1 MACIVVLPVYGIYWA
16 VDHFQFKR
24 HVMNALDENP
34 NTISNYLQA
43 RNVLESDDYLGR
55 PLKGGE
61 KKRLSKYLRAAI
73 TTVEEKLEIM
83 PEQPSLRVRSM
94 QAHSIVPAQAPLII
108 TLPSTTRTQKLAM
121 TTTATATSTQHSC
134 EAAARLKVAIAL
146 QSAYRGQV
154 VRRGLAAQKIQ
165 RSWKLYC
172 FRKGRWI
179 AAFRF
184 YFNEASCEAKSTSRR
199 SDRSAKRRRATKM
212 LGKMP
217 SFQRIRNL
225 FNEHQI
231 ELATIYPEAV
241 DHSIVP
247 LQTNP
252 MFKLKKLAT
261 HANIE
266 CLVEQQSNKQT
277 TG

>member
-1 MACIVVLPVYGIYWA
+1 L
-16 VDHFQFKR
+16 F
-24 HVMNALDENP
+24 DE
-34 NTISNYLQA
+34 
-43 RNVLESDDYLGR
+43 DW
-55 PLKGGE
+55 
-61 KKRLSKYLRAAI
+61 
-73 TTVEEKLEIM
+73 
-83 PEQPSLRVRSM
+83 QP
-94 QAHSIVPAQAPLII
+94 
-108 TLPSTTRTQKLAM
+108 K
-121 TTTATATSTQHSC
+121 
-134 EAAARLKVAIAL
+134 
-146 QSAYRGQV
+146 
-154 VRRGLAAQKIQ
+154 KIQ

>member
-61 KKRLSKYLRAAI
+61 KKRLGKYLRAAI

-172 FRKGRWI
+172 FRKERWI
-179 AAFRF
+179 AAFRLRLSSLPTLKHLAAPSLWLRCSSR
-184 YFNEASCEAKSTSRR
+184 ASSAHTIIRST
-199 SDRSAKRRRATKM
+199 KV
-212 LGKMP
+212 MP
-217 SFQRIRNL
+217 
-225 FNEHQI
+225 
-231 ELATIYPEAV
+231 ELY
-241 DHSIVP
+241 
-247 LQTNP
+247 
-252 MFKLKKLAT
+252 
-261 HANIE
+261 
-266 CLVEQQSNKQT
+266 
-277 TG
+277 